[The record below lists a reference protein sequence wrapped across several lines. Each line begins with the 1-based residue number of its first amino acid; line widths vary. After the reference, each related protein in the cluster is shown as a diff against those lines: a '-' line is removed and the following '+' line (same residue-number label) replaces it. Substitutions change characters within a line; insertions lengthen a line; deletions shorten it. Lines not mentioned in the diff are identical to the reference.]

1 MYRDLSELLVH
12 FKENKYYI
20 RFKFE
25 TILVDVHENVT
36 YKYVEVNPT
45 GKKDIRRQTQ
55 EGSQASFPSGGA
67 KATPAAMFLPS
78 LIDR

>member
-12 FKENKYYI
+12 FKETNFI
-20 RFKFE
+20 LNFNFE

-45 GKKDIRRQTQ
+45 GKKDIERQTQ
-55 EGSQASFPSGGA
+55 EPSQASFP
-67 KATPAAMFLPS
+67 
-78 LIDR
+78 